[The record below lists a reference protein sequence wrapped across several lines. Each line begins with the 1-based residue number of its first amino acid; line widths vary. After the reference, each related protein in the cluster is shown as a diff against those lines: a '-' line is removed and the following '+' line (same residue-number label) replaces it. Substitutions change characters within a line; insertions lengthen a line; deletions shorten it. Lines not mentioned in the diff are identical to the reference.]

1 MIYYKYN
8 LCWFNGEEEQEA
20 DFWLP
25 KGDNPKIHVGALLNL
40 VELDADD
47 TGYAYKL
54 DKIGE
59 VACD

>member
-1 MIYYKYN
+1 MIYYKYH
-8 LCWFNGEEEQEA
+8 LSWFNGEEEQEA
-20 DFWLP
+20 EFWLP
-25 KGDNPKIHVGALLNL
+25 KGDDPKIHVGSLLNL

-47 TGYAYKL
+47 TGYAYSL

>member
-1 MIYYKYN
+1 MIHYKYRLTWEN
-8 LCWFNGEEEQEA
+8 EEGEQNAE
-20 DFWLP
+20 FWLP